1 MKTRMAVR
9 YATRSAD
16 LAVTRPSVTRNSEI
30 TATPKNS
37 KMLST
42 QMCTTNQRQ

>member
-1 MKTRMAVR
+1 MT
-9 YATRSAD
+9 S
-16 LAVTRPSVTRNSEI
+16 PSVTRNSEI

-42 QMCTTNQRQ
+42 QMWTTNHRQ